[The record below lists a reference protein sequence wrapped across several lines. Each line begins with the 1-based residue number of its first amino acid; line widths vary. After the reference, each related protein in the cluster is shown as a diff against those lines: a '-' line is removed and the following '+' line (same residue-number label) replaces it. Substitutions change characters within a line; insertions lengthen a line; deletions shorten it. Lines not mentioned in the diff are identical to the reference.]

1 MLVLFQRAF
10 IDGLKDQD
18 KFLGGLIL
26 KVRLMMVMMMMMI
39 CGGKRTLLVSCS

>member
-10 IDGLKDQD
+10 VDGLKDQD

-26 KVRLMMVMMMMMI
+26 KVRIYIV
-39 CGGKRTLLVSCS
+39 VSK

>member
-1 MLVLFQRAF
+1 MQMVVLFQRAF

-26 KVRLMMVMMMMMI
+26 KVTI
-39 CGGKRTLLVSCS
+39 WKTQTACS

>member
-10 IDGLKDQD
+10 VDGIKDQD

-26 KVRLMMVMMMMMI
+26 KVCIYVHI
-39 CGGKRTLLVSCS
+39 SC